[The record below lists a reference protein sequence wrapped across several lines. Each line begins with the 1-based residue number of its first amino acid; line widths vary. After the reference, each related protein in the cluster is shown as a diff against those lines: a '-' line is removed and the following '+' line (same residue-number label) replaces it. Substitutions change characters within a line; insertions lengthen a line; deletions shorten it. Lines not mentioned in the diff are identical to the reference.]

1 MAANAQEAFI
11 QRVRRALQRP
21 AGDLPPAAVLESRPS
36 AATDRAL
43 ATLRNRNRDQ
53 RLTLLDQLIAAGK
66 PIHLTVVGVPN
77 AATAAEAITR
87 LVREKGPEW
96 GGGKQVAAWR
106 HPLID
111 RLDMPQRLASEDIP
125 VIVEHAEPPETP
137 AQAALNFH
145 DPVAQAFVGITSADF
160 CVAESGTLV
169 LKTRPGQSRRVSLLP
184 LIHVAVITLDQ
195 VLASFTELYACLCHD
210 PVHRAEGITTCMTFI
225 SGPSR
230 TADIEA
236 VMVHG
241 AHGPKEVWLYVIT

>member
-21 AGDLPPAAVLESRPS
+21 AGDLPPAAVLQSRPS

-53 RLTLLDQLIAAGK
+53 RLILLDQLIAAGK

-111 RLDMPQRLASEDIP
+111 RLDLPQRLASEDIP
-125 VIVEHAEPPETP
+125 VIVEHAGPPETHV
-137 AQAALNFH
+137 QAASNFH
-145 DPVAQAFVGITSADF
+145 DPVAQPDMV
-160 CVAESGTLV
+160 EHL
-169 LKTRPGQSRRVSLLP
+169 SR
-184 LIHVAVITLDQ
+184 
-195 VLASFTELYACLCHD
+195 EK
-210 PVHRAEGITTCMTFI
+210 PVQTKKLG
-225 SGPSR
+225 
-230 TADIEA
+230 
-236 VMVHG
+236 
-241 AHGPKEVWLYVIT
+241 